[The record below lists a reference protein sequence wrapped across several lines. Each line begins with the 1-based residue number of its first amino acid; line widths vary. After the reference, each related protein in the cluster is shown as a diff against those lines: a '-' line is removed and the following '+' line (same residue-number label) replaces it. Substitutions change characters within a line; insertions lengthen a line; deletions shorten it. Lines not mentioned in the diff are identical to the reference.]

1 MLEKSRC
8 GLLVVDIQGSLARQV
23 VDSDKVIANAR
34 LMIQAAEILEMP
46 VITLEQYPRGLGPTV
61 DELQQQLF
69 EEPKRKTSFNGIQ
82 HEVIEQ
88 ALLDTDR
95 RQWLV
100 CGIES
105 HICVYQTTMGLLDA
119 GFEAEVVID
128 AISSRHPLDTQVAID
143 KCRSLGA
150 GITTVEMCLYELMAT
165 SLNEHFKEILP
176 LIKAH
181 TG

>member
-1 MLEKSRC
+1 MLEQSRC
-8 GLLVVDIQGSLARQV
+8 GLLVVDMQGSLARQIL
-23 VDSDKVIANAR
+23 DSDRVIANVR
-34 LMIQAAEILEMP
+34 LMIKSAEILEMP
-46 VITLEQYPRGLGPTV
+46 VVTLEQYPKGLGPTV

-69 EEPKRKTSFNGIQ
+69 EEPRRKTSFNGIQ
-82 HEVIEQ
+82 HEAIEK

-105 HICVYQTTMGLLDA
+105 HIGVYQTTMGLLGA
-119 GFEAEVVID
+119 GFEAEVIADGVS
-128 AISSRHPLDTQVAID
+128 ARHPIDTQVALE
-143 KCRSLGA
+143 KCRSQGA

-165 SLNEHFKEILP
+165 SLNEHFREILP

-181 TG
+181 QG